1 MKEDEV
7 FGEEPFMIK
16 VKYHDG
22 ASKLG
27 SDIHG
32 VMCDL
37 AASETVVLK
46 KGEKKIIPLGVS
58 MKLPDGYFGLVVP
71 RSSTCINCGIAMGN
85 SVGIIENDYCGEN
98 DVWGFV
104 AIALEDTTIEAGTRI
119 AQFMPVAM
127 HNWATTRFGEPEEWP
142 YPNRGGYGSTGE
154 KAGKHVLDC
163 NGNPIYAGSYV
174 HMKYC
179 NKTKRV
185 AQVFAEGEAFEL
197 KNGTVINER
206 KSGKSEKILYQDGGW
221 DRATSVYVVNG
232 TMSDALE
239 AISCLERGN
248 KRLNAENEHLKA
260 EIERLKSEVPDDC
273 MRLPLDAN
281 GVPIRIGDEMWLQPN
296 EGGEPLKRT
305 VVGYRASTSMGLTCF
320 IGLPD
325 KLGNTETCVSYL
337 WSHKK
342 TEPAD
347 SWEKLE
353 EDAKMVNACNY
364 AHAPRDEYG
373 ITVCRDCRFYK
384 SKSCRQGMILDMIAR
399 AKKLLGVE
407 EQEGGERIAMA
418 DKEER

>member
-1 MKEDEV
+1 MKKDEA
-7 FGEEPFMIK
+7 FCETESRNLTSDPYTIK

-32 VMCDL
+32 AMCDL
-37 AASETVVLK
+37 AASETVEMK

-127 HNWATTRFGEPEEWP
+127 HDWATTRFEEPEEWP

-174 HMKYC
+174 HMKYG
-179 NKTKRV
+179 NETKRV
-185 AQVFAEGEAFEL
+185 AQVFPEGEAFEL
-197 KNGTVINER
+197 ESGT
-206 KSGKSEKILYQDGGW
+206 
-221 DRATSVYVVNG
+221 VNG
-232 TMSDALE
+232 TMSDALG
-239 AISCLERGN
+239 AISCLERKN
-248 KRLNAENEHLKA
+248 KRLKVENEQLKA
-260 EIERLKSEVPDDC
+260 EIERLKSETPDDC
-273 MRLPLDAN
+273 MRLPLDAD
-281 GVPIRIGDEMWLQPN
+281 GVPIRIGDTVWYVGIDDEITKCELQ
-296 EGGEPLKRT
+296 K
-305 VVGYRASTSMGLTCF
+305 VVGLVSVFGAYGTYIMTRDY
-320 IGLPD
+320 PD
-325 KLGNTETCVSYL
+325 KAIASNMLT
-337 WSHKK
+337 HKQP
-342 TEPAD
+342 EPPD

-353 EDAKMVNACNY
+353 EDMMRGTSSRYFGC
-364 AHAPRDEYG
+364 DESRKN
-373 ITVCRDCRFYK
+373 CRDCPHGAEQ
-384 SKSCRQGMILDMIAR
+384 SGTSCWKNERLDILKR
-399 AKKLLGVE
+399 AKRLAGIE
-407 EQEGGERIAMA
+407 EQEGGKRTAIAGN
-418 DKEER
+418 EER